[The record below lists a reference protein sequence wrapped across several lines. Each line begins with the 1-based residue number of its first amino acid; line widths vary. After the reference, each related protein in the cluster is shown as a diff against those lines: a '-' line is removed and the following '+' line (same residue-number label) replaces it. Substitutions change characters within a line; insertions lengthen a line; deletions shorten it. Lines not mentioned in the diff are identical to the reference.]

1 MTHYH
6 VAGPTD
12 ARCEVRCVRCG
23 CLLAPAHVWQH
34 SETGAEMR
42 SPLGLRPSEGD
53 IVAMTG
59 EGPYFGQFRADPRT
73 APTCAVS
80 AMKGAA

>member
-23 CLLAPAHVWQH
+23 FLLAPANVWLH
-34 SETGAEMR
+34 TETGAEMR

-59 EGPYFGQFRADPRT
+59 EGPYFGQFRVDQRT